1 MSCSCFGLCPCVML
15 LNVAI
20 IFFFF
25 FYNLWQTTRVYTKVY
40 KQFELLSVFSEKGW
54 RESEW
59 FCHPALRPGHVSSA
73 SIWMFPYR
81 KTLHLKRQQDH
92 VVSFGAWAAFYK
104 LHKQKSAGCQHTKSK
119 LSQMVKV
126 MGRASLFWLPPT
138 VGTCSWAILFCKSS
152 LINFISLES
161 QLSS

>member
-1 MSCSCFGLCPCVML
+1 M
-15 LNVAI
+15 
-20 IFFFF
+20 
-25 FYNLWQTTRVYTKVY
+25 RVYTKVY

-104 LHKQKSAGCQHTKSK
+104 LHKLCLFVPLIVVLQRDIIK
-119 LSQMVKV
+119 LV
-126 MGRASLFWLPPT
+126 
-138 VGTCSWAILFCKSS
+138 C
-152 LINFISLES
+152 
-161 QLSS
+161 